1 MMKRFTNQSNGSH
14 ADRMNYGGAK
24 FCRFALFPLMLLM
37 LLFVPT
43 RMVAQTTTEDPRYAL
58 FNGLDG
64 INNVTI
70 TDNDDHPWQMLD
82 LNAEGMTNLGFTI
95 PEGSKGLMSS
105 NYHVDGSSS
114 ETVVNFTVE
123 KPMLLTFKYLVSS
136 EYWDKATIT
145 LDNKEPWA
153 ISEIKQIEIKALLSV
168 GKHSLKLSY
177 TKDGSTNENADR
189 TCIYDLKTATTF
201 SEYVADYVA
210 TNSTLTF
217 KKITSDNLEGLDLS
231 RLAMVD
237 NIDGV
242 QDVCTNYSSIKNIVF
257 DESFKTYAP
266 TSLREFFKGC
276 ETLETISDLEY
287 LNTAKV
293 TDMGKMFHGCSALTS
308 LDLTNFNTANVEFM
322 DNMFEGCSA
331 LESLD
336 LTNFNTARV
345 TYMSCMF
352 KGCSGLESLNLTN
365 FNTENVT
372 DMSWM
377 FYGCSD
383 LKSLD
388 LTNFNTAKVAYM
400 IHMFYGCSA
409 LKSLDLTNFNTAK
422 VTYMNNMFEGC
433 SALTTIY
440 VSDKFVTDNVSNGS
454 DMFTGCKSLKDY
466 SDSKTDHTYANCGTT
481 GYFTPV
487 FDYAEFD
494 NATGTLTFRRGLSK
508 PAGAYNLNE
517 GNNEPGWLTQKENIY
532 KVVFD
537 ASFANTRPTS
547 CCKWFDGCQKLT
559 EIKGIE
565 NLNTQNV
572 TNMNNMFYNCNKLS
586 SLVITNFNTAN
597 VKYMRSMFG
606 FCQKLTSLNV
616 TNFNTANVEDMR
628 SMFKNCS
635 ALTGIFASNKFVTD
649 RVIDGSDMFSG
660 CDKLIGAIKY
670 IGSQTDHHYANY
682 EDGYFSPEGGFPAYA
697 VFDGG
702 TRTLTFGCGPSKPA
716 GAYDLNVENNTPGW
730 NAQKENIE
738 KVVFDASFAN
748 ARPTSCY
755 YWFRGCSKLTDIEG
769 IENLNTENVTNMNS
783 MFDRCSALTSLDLT
797 NFNTAKVSDMSY
809 MFMGCIA
816 LTTIFVSDK
825 FVTDQ
830 VTDGRDMF
838 HMCINLI
845 GAIEYDGSKSDH
857 TYANYENGY
866 FSPEGGFHAY
876 AEFNN
881 ATGTLTFSR
890 GLSKPE
896 EAYDLNEGAN
906 APAWSDQS
914 TNINKVVFDA
924 SFANARPTSCYKWFD
939 MCTSLTEIEGIENL
953 NTENVTNMGSMFSG
967 CYVLTQLDLSN
978 FDTQNVENMSD
989 MFVSCLDLKSLNV
1002 SNFDTQKVKDM
1013 NFMFYHC
1020 PSLTSLDVSNF
1031 NTQNVKNM
1039 RYMFSS
1045 CSDLTSLD
1053 LSNFDTKEVTNMSKM
1068 FWNSSAL
1075 KTIYV
1080 SDKFVTTKVS
1090 SGANMFQD
1098 CENLKGFIDYI
1109 SNKDKDNNEYANY
1122 KTGYFSKLVGKNGEE
1137 KIGAAG
1143 ETLTAEN
1150 LALDDNKDFVAYE
1163 PFAAKAAS
1171 YNRTMNAGTAWGTL
1185 CLPFA
1190 IAQSQETGCK
1200 FYSLTGIDNDNDCIT
1215 LESYEEGAKIPAGTP
1230 VLFKINEGVPELEIS
1245 AQNADLVIKPVAGTN
1260 KEVNLV
1266 GSFTKI
1272 GGKDNQGLTDT
1283 DYIIGKDKFWLVSE
1297 LKKDGNS
1304 KGVGIK
1310 PMRAYIHPTT
1320 ASQARAAMLSIG
1332 KGDGTTAIDN
1342 LNAISNDANAEY
1354 YDANGRRT
1362 NGLQKGLNIVKRGNK
1377 TYKIMVK

>member
-1 MMKRFTNQSNGSH
+1 
-14 ADRMNYGGAK
+14 
-24 FCRFALFPLMLLM
+24 MLLM

-105 NYHVDGSSS
+105 NYLVDGSSS
-114 ETVVNFTVE
+114 ETIVNFTVE
-123 KPMLLTFKYLVSS
+123 KPMLLMFKYLVSS
-136 EYWDKATIT
+136 EEFDEATIT
-145 LDNKEPWA
+145 LDNKKSWT
-153 ISEIKQIEIKALLSV
+153 ISEINQIEIKELLSV

-177 TKDGSTNENADR
+177 KKDDSVNENADR

-308 LDLTNFNTANVEFM
+308 LDLTNFNTANVELM

-331 LESLD
+331 LKSLN
-336 LTNFNTARV
+336 LTNFNTENV
-345 TYMSCMF
+345 TNMSCMF
-352 KGCSGLESLNLTN
+352 MGCSGLESLNLTN

-372 DMSWM
+372 DMSSM
-377 FYGCSD
+377 FSGCSALKSLD
-383 LKSLD
+383 LTKFNTAKVEIMYMMFSGCSALESLD
-388 LTNFNTAKVAYM
+388 LTNFNTAKVEY
-400 IHMFYGCSA
+400 INDMFS
-409 LKSLDLTNFNTAK
+409 
-422 VTYMNNMFEGC
+422 GC

-440 VSDKFVTDNVSNGS
+440 VSDKFVTTKVINGS
-454 DMFTGCKSLKDY
+454 DMFTGCEKLKGY
-466 SDSKTDHTYANCGTT
+466 NDSKTDYTYANCGPD

-508 PAGAYNLNE
+508 P
-517 GNNEPGWLTQKENIY
+517 
-532 KVVFD
+532 
-537 ASFANTRPTS
+537 
-547 CCKWFDGCQKLT
+547 
-559 EIKGIE
+559 
-565 NLNTQNV
+565 
-572 TNMNNMFYNCNKLS
+572 
-586 SLVITNFNTAN
+586 
-597 VKYMRSMFG
+597 
-606 FCQKLTSLNV
+606 
-616 TNFNTANVEDMR
+616 
-628 SMFKNCS
+628 
-635 ALTGIFASNKFVTD
+635 
-649 RVIDGSDMFSG
+649 
-660 CDKLIGAIKY
+660 
-670 IGSQTDHHYANY
+670 
-682 EDGYFSPEGGFPAYA
+682 
-697 VFDGG
+697 
-702 TRTLTFGCGPSKPA
+702 
-716 GAYDLNVENNTPGW
+716 
-730 NAQKENIE
+730 
-738 KVVFDASFAN
+738 
-748 ARPTSCY
+748 
-755 YWFRGCSKLTDIEG
+755 
-769 IENLNTENVTNMNS
+769 
-783 MFDRCSALTSLDLT
+783 
-797 NFNTAKVSDMSY
+797 
-809 MFMGCIA
+809 
-816 LTTIFVSDK
+816 
-825 FVTDQ
+825 
-830 VTDGRDMF
+830 
-838 HMCINLI
+838 
-845 GAIEYDGSKSDH
+845 
-857 TYANYENGY
+857 
-866 FSPEGGFHAY
+866 
-876 AEFNN
+876 
-881 ATGTLTFSR
+881 
-890 GLSKPE
+890 E
-896 EAYDLNEGAN
+896 EAYDLNEGDN
-906 APAWSDQS
+906 TPEWSDQS

-924 SFANARPTSCYKWFD
+924 SFANARPTSCCKWFD
-939 MCTSLTEIEGIENL
+939 GCTNLTQIEGIENL
-953 NTENVTNMGSMFSG
+953 NTEEVTNMGSMFYA
-967 CYVLTQLDLSN
+967 CYDLTSLDLSN

-1013 NFMFYHC
+1013 NEMFYHC

-1031 NTQNVKNM
+1031 DTQNVEDM
-1039 RYMFSS
+1039 SYMFSS

-1143 ETLTAEN
+1143 ETLATEN
-1150 LALDDNKDFVAYE
+1150 LVLDDGKDFVAYDQ
-1163 PFAAKAAS
+1163 FVAK
-1171 YNRTMNAGTAWGTL
+1171 NAFYIRVIPEGSTWGTL

-1190 IAQSQETGCK
+1190 IGQSQETECK
-1200 FYSLTGIDNDNDCIT
+1200 FYRLTGIDNDNECIT
-1215 LESYEEGAKIPAGTP
+1215 LESYEGAEIPAGTP
-1230 VLFKINEGVPELEIS
+1230 VLFKMNENEPTLSIS
-1245 AQNADLVIKPVAGTN
+1245 VQNVGIVTKPKAETN
-1260 KEVNLV
+1260 TEDVNLV

-1272 GGKDNQGLTDT
+1272 GGNGNQGLAGN
-1283 DYIIGKDKFWLVSE
+1283 DYIIGKDKFWRVSD
-1297 LKKDGNS
+1297 LNDGN
-1304 KGVGIK
+1304 GVGIK
-1310 PMRAYIHPTT
+1310 PMRAYIHP
-1320 ASQARAAMLSIG
+1320 ANEYQARAAMLSIG

-1362 NGLQKGLNIVKRGNK
+1362 NGLQKGLNIVKRGSK